1 MAYRWAVP
9 TLPINDLP
17 FTSYMDFRESL
28 KMAIKTLTASKL
40 RSSLTMLGII
50 IGNASV
56 ISMVGLGEGG
66 RRYINEQIQSLGPNI
81 LFIVPGNRET
91 RELGG
96 LEITRNLVLADAEAI
111 AKQVPSVVDVAAEN
125 TTPGIVTFLNRN
137 ANASVIGTNP
147 GFISVRNFTT
157 EQGRFISDLDM
168 NRTSAVAVLG
178 NSLAERLFE
187 DEIPLG
193 QSLRIND
200 ISFEVVGVLAVQGSN
215 LGVNYDDAVMI
226 PLTTQSSRIVGR
238 TSPYGIEVGFIS
250 ATARDGESMQTAE
263 FQIANL
269 LRLRHG
275 ITDPKDDDFFIQN
288 QDTLLTIADT
298 ITGAL
303 TLMLAAIA
311 SISLLVGGIGIM
323 NIMLVSVRER
333 TQEIGLRKAVGASQQ
348 DILIQFLIEAIILS
362 AAGGVIGTLLGVS
375 GISLLSLLTPFES
388 SASISAI
395 VLAVGVSGSIGLFF
409 GVIPAR
415 QAAKLDPIVA
425 LRSI

>member
-1 MAYRWAVP
+1 MP
-9 TLPINDLP
+9 TLQ
-17 FTSYMDFRESL
+17 MDFRESL
-28 KMAIKTLTASKL
+28 KMAVKTLTASKL

-66 RRYINEQIQSLGPNI
+66 RRYISEQIQSLGPNI

-96 LEITRNLVLADAEAI
+96 LEITRNLVLADAKAI
-111 AKQVPSVVDVAAEN
+111 AEQVPSVVDVAAEN
-125 TTPGIVTFLNRN
+125 TTPGLINFRNRN

-147 GFISVRNFTT
+147 AFLSVRNFTT
-157 EQGRFISDLDM
+157 DQGRFISELDM
-168 NRTSAVAVLG
+168 QRTSAVAILG

-187 DEIPLG
+187 EQVPLG
-193 QSLRIND
+193 QSLRINNVT
-200 ISFEVVGVLAVQGSN
+200 FEVVGVLAVQGSN

-226 PLTTQSSRIVGR
+226 PITTQASRIVGR
-238 TSPYGIEVGFIS
+238 TSPYGIQVGFIS
-250 ATARDGESMQTAE
+250 ATARDAESLQTAE
-263 FQIANL
+263 FQITNL

-275 ITDPKDDDFFIQN
+275 ITRPEEDDFFIQN

-298 ITGAL
+298 ITSAL

-333 TQEIGLRKAVGASQQ
+333 TQEIGLRKAIGASQQ

-362 AAGGVIGTLLGVS
+362 AAGGIIGTLLGVG
-375 GISLLSLLTPFES
+375 GIGLLSLLTPFES
-388 SASISAI
+388 SASISVI
-395 VLAVGVSGSIGLFF
+395 VMAVGVSGSIGLFF